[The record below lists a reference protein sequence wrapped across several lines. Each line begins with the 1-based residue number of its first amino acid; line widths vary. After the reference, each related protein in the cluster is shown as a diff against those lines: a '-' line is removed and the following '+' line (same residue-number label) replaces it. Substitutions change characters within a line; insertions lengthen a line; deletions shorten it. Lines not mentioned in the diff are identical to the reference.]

1 MSIGIPELLILMV
14 VFLAVVGTVFWIKMI
29 IDCATRE
36 KGPDRL
42 IWIIIIVFT
51 HFIGA
56 AIYYFVQRPKSAG
69 ARRIS

>member
-1 MSIGIPELLILMV
+1 MSIGIPEIVFILALLLGIV
-14 VFLAVVGTVFWIKMI
+14 ATVFWIKMI

-36 KGPDRL
+36 KDPDRL

-69 ARRIS
+69 AVRTS

>member
-1 MSIGIPELLILMV
+1 MNIGIPEILILLV
-14 VFLAVVGTVFWIKMI
+14 LFLGILGTVFWIKMI

-36 KGPDRL
+36 KDPERL
-42 IWIIIIVFT
+42 IWIIVIVFT

-69 ARRIS
+69 ARLTS

>member
-1 MSIGIPELLILMV
+1 MSIGIPEILILMV
-14 VFLAVVGTVFWIKMI
+14 LFLGILGTVFWIKMI

-36 KGPDRL
+36 KDPERL

-69 ARRIS
+69 AGRA

>member
-1 MSIGIPELLILMV
+1 MSIGIPEIVFVLAALLMI
-14 VFLAVVGTVFWIKMI
+14 AGTVFWIRMI

-36 KGPDRL
+36 KDPERL

-69 ARRIS
+69 A